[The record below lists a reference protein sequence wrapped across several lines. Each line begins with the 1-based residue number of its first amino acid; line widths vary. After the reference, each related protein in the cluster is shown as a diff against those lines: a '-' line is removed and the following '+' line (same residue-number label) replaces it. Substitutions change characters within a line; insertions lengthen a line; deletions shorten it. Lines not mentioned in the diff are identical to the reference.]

1 MIQVQDLSVSYG
13 TRQALRGINLTVS
26 PGEFVLVSGPS
37 GCGKSTLA
45 LALTGLIPQAIP
57 ANFSGRVVV
66 NGKDTQ
72 LHPLPE
78 LAQQAGL
85 VFQNPAVQLFNST
98 VEEEVS
104 FAPRNLNL
112 PAEQVAA
119 RVRES
124 LAATGIA
131 PLRRRQVRSL
141 SGGEQ
146 QRVAIASVL
155 ALRPS
160 VLILDEPT
168 ANLDWEGVERLM
180 AALARLH
187 REHGVTIILIEH
199 RLAAAAP
206 LATRVILMDEG
217 RVVAD
222 GLPRAVLTDKAQLAR
237 LGLRYPWHDL
247 GRRVEP
253 GGTLSPQPGVEPL
266 VALRRVTAGYGN
278 HRVLSDLDLALY
290 PGQFVALVGGNGAG
304 KTTVARLLGGI
315 LRPQRGRVEWQ
326 PSLRRMP
333 AGRRTGLLFQN
344 PLHQLVCDSVEEEV
358 AFGPAA
364 FRQETDIFPLLEAA
378 DLTEL
383 RGRRPQHLSAGQ
395 QQRAALA
402 ATLALRPRL
411 LILDEPTM
419 GQDWAHLS
427 RLMDYL
433 TYLHGNGQAILL
445 ITHDDRL
452 VCRYA
457 HRIVRLEG
465 GRVVGDGTVQKP
477 VAVARPLEVLPKVRM

>member
-13 TRQALRGINLTVS
+13 TQQALRGINLTVG

-104 FAPRNLNL
+104 FAPCNLNL

-222 GLPRAVLTDKAQLAR
+222 GLPRTVLTDKAQLAR

-253 GGTLSPQPGVEPL
+253 GDSGSRQPGVEPL

-315 LRPQRGRVEWQ
+315 LRPQRGRVEWH